1 MSIEDALLDVPV
13 SIVDVEN
20 SIIAFVWDDIPVLF
34 SAAEK
39 KMPDSDPDSHYI
51 NRKYPLFFWYG

>member
-34 SAAEK
+34 SVVRICK
-39 KMPDSDPDSHYI
+39 
-51 NRKYPLFFWYG
+51 